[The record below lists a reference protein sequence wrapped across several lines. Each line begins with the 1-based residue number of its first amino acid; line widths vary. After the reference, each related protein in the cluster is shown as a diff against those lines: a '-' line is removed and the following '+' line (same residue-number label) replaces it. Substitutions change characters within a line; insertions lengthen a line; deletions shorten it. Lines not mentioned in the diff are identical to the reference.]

1 MKERDTDGSDS
12 PESSRET
19 SSSSSEQLGSI
30 TKNRSGKRKRFIVA
44 RVLAIDPGLGLGEE
58 LVIPKERVRKTATV
72 SDRHTDDDNSGNYQ
86 KVRIIPKKRI
96 RKRQKVTPTK
106 CPGENTSSEAK
117 SSKSD
122 DEGELFMTARKR
134 IRRRENIVDRF
145 IAMNSAADSES
156 GDFREKDEPCFVELS
171 GETCDTHDIVTTT
184 NNTQCTLMKV

>member
-12 PESSRET
+12 PESSREI

-30 TKNRSGKRKRFIVA
+30 TKNQSGKRKRFIVA
-44 RVLAIDPGLGLGEE
+44 RDLAIDPGLELGEE

-86 KVRIIPKKRI
+86 KVRTTPKKRI

-122 DEGELFMTARKR
+122 DEGELLMTARKR

-171 GETCDTHDIVTTT
+171 GETCDTQDIVTTT
-184 NNTQCTLMKV
+184 TIRNAH